1 MTESN
6 PKAVS
11 WDQRYSS
18 DIYAYGK
25 EANAFFSAQLEHM
38 NPGFLL
44 LPGEGEGRNAVYAAG
59 LGWKVKAFDQ
69 SRVGQGKALTL
80 ASEFQVEISYS
91 VSSLTDFHFS
101 RDFYDLVG
109 LFFFHADP
117 ESRRYLHQEVIQTL
131 KPGGT
136 LILEAFHKE
145 QIRNNTGGPR
155 SPEMLFDETTLA
167 ADFISLETQM
177 LEKKKIILD
186 EGPFHQGAAEI
197 IRYIGIKSK

>member
-1 MTESN
+1 MTEAN

-25 EANAFFSAQLEHM
+25 EANAFFSTQLEHIE
-38 NPGFLL
+38 PGVIL

-59 LGWKVKAFDQ
+59 LGWKVNAFDQ
-69 SRVGQGKALTL
+69 SGVGQSKALAL
-80 ASEFQVEISYS
+80 ASEFKVEISYRVCS
-91 VSSLTDFHFS
+91 MADFHFS
-101 RDFYDLVG
+101 RSFYDVVG
-109 LFFFHADP
+109 LFFFHTDP
-117 ESRRYLHQEVIQTL
+117 ESRRYLHQEVIRTL
-131 KPGGT
+131 KPGGK

-155 SPEMLFDETTLA
+155 SPEMLFDEGMLA
-167 ADFISLETQM
+167 SDFISLETQM

-197 IRYIGIKSK
+197 IRYIGIKPN